1 MKVLLVDDH
10 PLILSAMSNIIGGL
24 EGVEQVICCET
35 AGEACRVLAE
45 QAGIDLV
52 LLDLQLGDANGFDL
66 LRLWR
71 EQYPRLPVVVVSA
84 SDRVAD
90 VIRVIDA
97 GAMGFVPKRASN
109 EMLFEA
115 LHLVV
120 SGGVYVPPMG
130 LSQPVGTLDGP
141 LSALSRTAELRGM
154 IQKASVFARESKTAP
169 AWTSAQLESLA
180 LTPRQ
185 RDVLHL
191 LLQGAT
197 NKMIARELHVSV
209 DTVKDHVAG
218 VLRLLGVNS
227 RTQAVLA
234 IRQIQKE
241 LAESGRLLE
250 SEPNRD

>member
-10 PLILSAMSNIIGGL
+10 PLILSAMSTIIGGL
-24 EGVEQVICCET
+24 EGVEQVLCCET
-35 AGEACRVLAE
+35 ASEACRTLAE
-45 QAGIDLV
+45 QADIDLV
-52 LLDLQLGDANGFDL
+52 LLDLQLGDADGFDL

-71 EQYPRLPVVVVSA
+71 EQYPQLPVVVVSA

-90 VIRVIDA
+90 VIRVIDI

-115 LHLVV
+115 LHLVL

-130 LSQPVGTLDGP
+130 LAQQMGALDGP
-141 LSALSRTAELRGM
+141 LSAMSRTAGLRGM
-154 IQKASVFARESKTAP
+154 VQKASVFARESRTTP

-197 NKMIARELHVSV
+197 NKTIAKELRVSV
-209 DTVKDHVAG
+209 ETVKDHVGA
-218 VLRLLGVNS
+218 VLRLLGVHS

-234 IRQIQKE
+234 VRQIQKE
-241 LAESGRLLE
+241 LAESGRLLAA
-250 SEPNRD
+250 EPHRD